1 MPIVCAKCRIGK
13 QLNDYKLDEQGV
25 PFDIC
30 IQCWNINSALFWSTK
45 HFRICK
51 SCDEKLPIDKR
62 FRKNQY
68 GIPYAICVT
77 CYETKVQ
84 EDYRKLRASRIL
96 PFEAIGKKVPLPEPK
111 VPSKIILL
119 RR

>member
-1 MPIVCAKCRIGK
+1 MSIVCAKCRVGK
-13 QLNDYKLDEQGV
+13 EMKDYKQDEQGV

-30 IQCWNINSALFWSTK
+30 IQCWTINSALFWSTK

-51 SCDEKLPIDKR
+51 SCDEKLPLAKR
-62 FRKNQY
+62 FHKNQY
-68 GIPYAICVT
+68 GIPYAICT
-77 CYETKVQ
+77 ICYETKVQ

-96 PFEAIGKKVPLPEPK
+96 PFDAMAKKVPLPEPK
-111 VPSKIILL
+111 VPSKIILV

>member
-1 MPIVCAKCRIGK
+1 MPIVCAKCRVGK
-13 QLNDYKLDEQGV
+13 QLNDYKVDEQGV
-25 PFDIC
+25 PYDIC
-30 IQCWNINSALFWSTK
+30 IRCWRENSVLFWSTK

-51 SCDEKLPIDKR
+51 SCDEKLPLDKR

-96 PFEAIGKKVPLPEPK
+96 PFESGKKVVSPEPK